1 MNGVSV
7 PRSQHTARRPSVRVV
22 VVNWRQSDLTI
33 RACRSLESQL
43 REGDRLV
50 VVDNASGDGSPQR
63 LRAAGFDVIVTGA
76 NLGFGAGVNAGARGM
91 TEDVLVLLN
100 NDAVAQPGFIDAIA
114 ADLDGTDP
122 LLGATTAL
130 MLLAG
135 RWRRAA
141 GNEPGLVGLTGERWT
156 RLPDDQAAA
165 GHGEVLVNSTG
176 NMVDRSGNGYDR
188 GWLTPL
194 EDLRVDP
201 NVFGICGG
209 ACAIRAD
216 VWRELGGFR
225 ENLFMYYEDTDLSWR
240 LHEHGYNV
248 QFVREAV
255 VDHDHAAS
263 SGTQSPMFLKVNA
276 RNRLLVA
283 ADHAPFP
290 VVARALARSV
300 VRTIR
305 TGPHS
310 PQAQG
315 FREALSHLPEA
326 IRSRWNRPVTGTDAH
341 M

>member
-1 MNGVSV
+1 MSGASA
-7 PRSQHTARRPSVRVV
+7 PMQHRKAARPSVRVV
-22 VVNWRQSDLTI
+22 VVNWRQSELTI
-33 RACRSLESQL
+33 RACRSIEKQL
-43 REGDRLV
+43 RTGDRLV
-50 VVDNASGDGSPQR
+50 VVDNASGDGSPER
-63 LRAAGFDVIVTGA
+63 LRAAGLDVIVTGA
-76 NLGFGAGVNAGARGM
+76 NLGFGAGVNAGAREIS
-91 TEDVLVLLN
+91 EDVLVLLN
-100 NDAVAQPGFIDAIA
+100 NDAVARPRFIDAIA
-114 ADLDGTDP
+114 ADLDGAEPT
-122 LLGATTAL
+122 LGATTAL

-141 GNEPGLVGLTGERWT
+141 ESEPGLDGLTGERWT
-156 RLPDDQAAA
+156 RLPDEEAAA
-165 GHGEVLVNSTG
+165 GQGEVLVNSTG

-188 GWLTPL
+188 AWLTPL
-194 EDLRVDP
+194 MDLHVEP
-201 NVFGICGG
+201 EVFGICGG

-216 VWRELGGFR
+216 VWRQLGGFR
-225 ENLFMYYEDTDLSWR
+225 EDLFMYYEDTDFSWR
-240 LHEHGYNV
+240 LHEHGYHV
-248 QFVREAV
+248 RFVPEAV
-255 VDHDHAAS
+255 VDHEHAAS